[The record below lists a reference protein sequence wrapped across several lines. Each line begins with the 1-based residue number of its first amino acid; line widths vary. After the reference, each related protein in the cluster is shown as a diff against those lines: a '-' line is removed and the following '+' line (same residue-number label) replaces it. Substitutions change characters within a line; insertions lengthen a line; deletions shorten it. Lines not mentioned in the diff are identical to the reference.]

1 MNILTDIL
9 SLFKR
14 KKVTSIVKPNDVVV
28 VAKHEAP
35 DMEGIASPVPYKS
48 VELVRVRDLI
58 TAQDLEFENVPIG
71 DSSSG
76 CFKDKTNDPVTGEG
90 IVNLRRLKSLS
101 LNLNIDENGDFIE
114 FDNLAEANTASNVGD
129 GVGVFKQKVGED
141 LEFKSITSVDGS
153 VNIAD
158 NGSTI
163 DLAAGASGE
172 VNTASNLGAGTGLFA
187 QKDAEDLEF
196 KSLTSTGGTVTITDD
211 STTVNIESSGE
222 ANTASNVGGAPGEVF
237 FQKTGEDL
245 ELRTINSTNK
255 SILIDQ
261 TTDPDV
267 IDLRTNIATDGTTVT
282 GDGTASSPLTAIGS
296 GTGGTQLLTGAAA
309 YSGTGLI
316 FDVSD
321 LTYIIDGNSY
331 STAATQVTLS
341 NGDPSNGRF
350 DAIVADDTGTVS
362 VVQGVPSAT
371 PSTPTLSPEQVL
383 VQYVLVGT
391 NASTPNITTEY
402 VYREGSTPDWT
413 GAISGINNTADFSST
428 TPTPFQGTECVLGS
442 VGQYGWNRGV
452 GFVAPAPISRS
463 QYTIL
468 SFRIQIT
475 EDLVAAGVSR
485 FYVFGW
491 AGTAFSNYNTRI
503 GYKRIDGLIDT
514 TASAIGTW
522 QLVNIPVSNFTMFQQ
537 NTTIGGIWF
546 ALYPNRPGFAP
557 ATFALDD
564 IKFQTG
570 YGPTTNSATIDVFE
584 NDQIVGDAS
593 RLNFKD
599 TDSISVTVTDD
610 AINNKMDIE
619 FDAVVDNFKFLKTS
633 VCAVTTSAVTD
644 YATISLANST
654 TFSLVEWNPS
664 APSTPATH
672 KANIQFNRPTDGS
685 NYVRIFVEMSVRT
698 GTSSGEFIHC
708 GLHHTPSTTTLPT
721 YGWETVGADGD
732 ASDVAV
738 YHVTFDVRV
747 SDMLDW
753 SGFAAD
759 PGELCFFFLM
769 LTSSSSSTDIYVGKQ
784 WSVAMS
790 STATPSPGPITFTAH
805 EITSGSRLVNPP
817 ENPPS

>member
-1 MNILTDIL
+1 MAVVAVTTTMAAGVLYTHTTD
-9 SLFKR
+9 
-14 KKVTSIVKPNDVVV
+14 TSIDW
-28 VAKHEAP
+28 
-35 DMEGIASPVPYKS
+35 I
-48 VELVRVRDLI
+48 
-58 TAQDLEFENVPIG
+58 NVPI
-71 DSSSG
+71 DTY
-76 CFKDKTNDPVTGEG
+76 F
-90 IVNLRRLKSLS
+90 L
-101 LNLNIDENGDFIE
+101 
-114 FDNLAEANTASNVGD
+114 
-129 GVGVFKQKVGED
+129 D
-141 LEFKSITSVDGS
+141 LESEFVYYKNSDGQ
-153 VNIAD
+153 VIGAYD
-158 NGSTI
+158 TVVTDGSTI
-163 DLAAGASGE
+163 
-172 VNTASNLGAGTGLFA
+172 TG
-187 QKDAEDLEF
+187 
-196 KSLTSTGGTVTITDD
+196 
-211 STTVNIESSGE
+211 N
-222 ANTASNVGGAPGEVF
+222 
-237 FQKTGEDL
+237 
-245 ELRTINSTNK
+245 
-255 SILIDQ
+255 
-261 TTDPDV
+261 
-267 IDLRTNIATDGTTVT
+267 GTT
-282 GDGTASSPLTAIGS
+282 SNPLTAIGS
-296 GTGGTQLLTGAAA
+296 GSGGTQLLSGAAA

-321 LTYIIDGNSY
+321 LTYIIDGNFY
-331 STAATQVTLS
+331 SSAATQVTLS

-362 VVQGVPSAT
+362 VVAGTPAPT

-391 NASTPNITTEY
+391 NATTPNITTEY
-402 VYREGSTPDWT
+402 VYREGSSPDWT
-413 GAISGINNTADFSST
+413 GATSGTNNTADFSST

-463 QYTIL
+463 AYTIL

-475 EDLVAAGVSR
+475 EDLVAAGVQR

-491 AGTAFSNYNTRI
+491 ADTAFSNYATRI
-503 GYKRIDGLIDT
+503 GYKRIEGLIDT
-514 TASAIGTW
+514 TASAIGSW
-522 QLVNIPVSNFTMFQQ
+522 QLVNLPLSVFTMFPQ
-537 NTTIGGIWF
+537 NTTIGGLWF
-546 ALYPNRPGFAP
+546 TLYPNRPGNAP

-570 YGPTTNSATIDVFE
+570 YGPINNVATIDILE
-584 NDQIVGDAS
+584 NDSIVGDTA

-610 AINNKMDIE
+610 TINNKMDVE
-619 FDAVVDNFKFLKTS
+619 FNAADNFKFLKTS

-672 KANIQFNRPTDGS
+672 TANIQFNRPTDDS
-685 NYVRIFVEMSVRT
+685 NYVRIFVEMSVKT
-698 GTSSGEFIHC
+698 GTASGEFIHC

-738 YHVTFDVRV
+738 YHVTFDVPV
-747 SDMLDW
+747 SSMLDW

-769 LTSSSSSTDIYVGKQ
+769 LTSSSSTTDIYVGKQ
-784 WSVAMS
+784 WSVALS

-805 EITSGSRLVNPP
+805 EITGGMRDLNPP
-817 ENPPS
+817 ENPPA

>member
-1 MNILTDIL
+1 MA
-9 SLFKR
+9 
-14 KKVTSIVKPNDVVV
+14 V
-28 VAKHEAP
+28 VA
-35 DMEGIASPVPYKS
+35 
-48 VELVRVRDLI
+48 
-58 TAQDLEFENVPIG
+58 
-71 DSSSG
+71 
-76 CFKDKTNDPVTGEG
+76 VTTKMG
-90 IVNLRRLKSLS
+90 
-101 LNLNIDENGDFIE
+101 
-114 FDNLAEANTASNVGD
+114 A
-129 GVGVFKQKVGED
+129 GVLYTHTTD
-141 LEFKSITSVDGS
+141 TSVDWVSVPNDTYFLDLESEFVYYKDSNGEIIGS
-153 VNIAD
+153 YDTVVTD
-158 NGSTI
+158 GSTI
-163 DLAAGASGE
+163 
-172 VNTASNLGAGTGLFA
+172 TG
-187 QKDAEDLEF
+187 
-196 KSLTSTGGTVTITDD
+196 
-211 STTVNIESSGE
+211 N
-222 ANTASNVGGAPGEVF
+222 
-237 FQKTGEDL
+237 
-245 ELRTINSTNK
+245 
-255 SILIDQ
+255 
-261 TTDPDV
+261 
-267 IDLRTNIATDGTTVT
+267 GTT
-282 GDGTASSPLTAIGS
+282 SNPLTAIGS
-296 GTGGTQLLTGAAA
+296 GSGGTQLLSGAAA

-321 LTYIIDGNSY
+321 LTYIIDGNFY
-331 STAATQVTLS
+331 SSAATQVTLS

-362 VVQGVPSAT
+362 VVAGTPAPT

-391 NASTPNITTEY
+391 NATTPNITTEY
-402 VYREGSTPDWT
+402 VYREGSSPDWT
-413 GAISGINNTADFSST
+413 GATNGTNNTANFSST

-463 QYTIL
+463 AYTIL

-475 EDLVAAGVSR
+475 EDLVAAGVNR

-491 AGTAFSNYNTRI
+491 ADTAFTNYNTRI
-503 GYKRIDGLIDT
+503 GYKRIEGLIDT
-514 TASAIGTW
+514 TASAIGSW
-522 QLVNIPVSNFTMFQQ
+522 QLVNLPLSVFTMFPQ
-537 NTTIGGIWF
+537 NTTIGGLWF
-546 ALYPNRPGFAP
+546 ALYPNRPGNAP

-570 YGPTTNSATIDVFE
+570 YGPTNNVATIDILE
-584 NDQIVGDAS
+584 NDFIVGDTA

-610 AINNKMDIE
+610 NINNKIDIE
-619 FDAVVDNFKFLKTS
+619 FDTANDNFKFLKTS
-633 VCAVTTSAVTD
+633 VCAVTTSAVID

-672 KANIQFNRPTDGS
+672 TANIQFNRPTDGS

-698 GTSSGEFIHC
+698 GASSGEFIHC

-738 YHVTFDVRV
+738 YHITFDVPV
-747 SDMLDW
+747 SSMLDW
-753 SGFAAD
+753 AGNPASAD
-759 PGELCFFFLM
+759 ELCFFFLM

-805 EITSGSRLVNPP
+805 EIVSGSRLLNPGDNPP
-817 ENPPS
+817 A

>member
-1 MNILTDIL
+1 MAVVAVTTTMAAGVLYTHTTD
-9 SLFKR
+9 
-14 KKVTSIVKPNDVVV
+14 TSIDW
-28 VAKHEAP
+28 
-35 DMEGIASPVPYKS
+35 I
-48 VELVRVRDLI
+48 
-58 TAQDLEFENVPIG
+58 NVPI
-71 DSSSG
+71 DTY
-76 CFKDKTNDPVTGEG
+76 F
-90 IVNLRRLKSLS
+90 L
-101 LNLNIDENGDFIE
+101 
-114 FDNLAEANTASNVGD
+114 
-129 GVGVFKQKVGED
+129 D
-141 LEFKSITSVDGS
+141 LESEFVYYKNSDGQ
-153 VNIAD
+153 VIGAYD
-158 NGSTI
+158 TVVTDGSTI
-163 DLAAGASGE
+163 
-172 VNTASNLGAGTGLFA
+172 TG
-187 QKDAEDLEF
+187 
-196 KSLTSTGGTVTITDD
+196 
-211 STTVNIESSGE
+211 N
-222 ANTASNVGGAPGEVF
+222 
-237 FQKTGEDL
+237 
-245 ELRTINSTNK
+245 
-255 SILIDQ
+255 
-261 TTDPDV
+261 
-267 IDLRTNIATDGTTVT
+267 GTT
-282 GDGTASSPLTAIGS
+282 SNPLTAIGS
-296 GTGGTQLLTGAAA
+296 GSGGTQLLSGAAA

-321 LTYIIDGNSY
+321 LTYIIDGNFY
-331 STAATQVTLS
+331 SSAATQVTLS

-362 VVQGVPSAT
+362 VVAGTPAPT

-391 NASTPNITTEY
+391 NATTPNITTEY
-402 VYREGSTPDWT
+402 VYREGSSPDWT
-413 GAISGINNTADFSST
+413 GATSGTNNTADFSST

-463 QYTIL
+463 AYTIL

-475 EDLVAAGVSR
+475 EDLVAAGVNR

-491 AGTAFSNYNTRI
+491 ADTAFSNYATRI
-503 GYKRIDGLIDT
+503 GYKRIEGLIDT
-514 TASAIGTW
+514 TASAIGSW
-522 QLVNIPVSNFTMFQQ
+522 QLVNLPLSVFTMFPQ
-537 NTTIGGIWF
+537 NTTIGGLWF
-546 ALYPNRPGFAP
+546 TLYPNRPGNAP

-570 YGPTTNSATIDVFE
+570 YGPTNNVATIDILE
-584 NDQIVGDAS
+584 NDSIVGDTA

-610 AINNKMDIE
+610 TINNKMDVE
-619 FDAVVDNFKFLKTS
+619 FNAADNFKFLKTS

-672 KANIQFNRPTDGS
+672 TANIQFNRPTDDS

-753 SGFAAD
+753 AGNAAD

-817 ENPPS
+817 EDPPA